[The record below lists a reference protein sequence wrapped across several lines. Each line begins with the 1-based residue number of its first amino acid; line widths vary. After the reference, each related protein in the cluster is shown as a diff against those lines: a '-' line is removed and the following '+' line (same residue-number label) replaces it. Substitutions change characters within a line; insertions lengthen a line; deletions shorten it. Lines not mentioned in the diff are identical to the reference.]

1 MKKTSWITLGVETSC
16 DETSCA
22 ILEGAQTVRSNIVA
36 SSLAKHQPFG
46 GVVPEIACRHH
57 LETID
62 IVFKQCL
69 EKAQINKEEID
80 LIAVTQGPG
89 LIGALLVGMSFAKTL
104 AFSLDK
110 PLIGVNHLEA
120 HLESVFIENA
130 RPSESFVGLVVSGGH
145 TMLVHY
151 TKKGYVLLGETR
163 DDACGEAFDKVAK
176 ILDLGYPGG
185 PLIDRLSDQG
195 DSHKIDFPSNPLQGS
210 LDFSFSGLKTAVLYY
225 VQKQKNIAAQKA
237 DIAASFQR
245 AAVESLVNKALQ
257 AAEKTGSET
266 IVVGGGVSANRLLRQ
281 WLTQEGERM
290 GLQVLFPSLVY
301 SQDNGAMIARC
312 GYEQFKRRPK
322 AADWT
327 ITAHANLLFVSDKR
341 HATSYK

>member
-120 HLESVFIENA
+120 HLESVFIENS
-130 RPSESFVGLVVSGGH
+130 RPSEPFVGLVVSGGH

-210 LDFSFSGLKTAVLYY
+210 LDFSFSGLKTAVR
-225 VQKQKNIAAQKA
+225 VEWETGEWKNRQE
-237 DIAASFQR
+237 DFCASIEQ
-245 AAVESLVNKALQ
+245 AIVDVLV
-257 AAEKTGSET
+257 EKTMRAVAKYHPCG
-266 IVVGGGVSANRLLRQ
+266 VLLVGGVSANTYLRET
-281 WLTQEGERM
+281 LGTRIKKEAKGVAF
-290 GLQVLFPSLVY
+290 LPSDRSY
-301 SQDNGAMIARC
+301 ITDNATMIAVA
-312 GYEQFKRRPK
+312 GYWGLRRGKK
-322 AADWT
+322 ANWKTIDVRPDWR
-327 ITAHANLLFVSDKR
+327 LGRV
-341 HATSYK
+341 